1 MSEMIHTRGIVLHK
15 LRYAENSLIVRVY
28 TEQLGLQS
36 YLIKGVSGKKAGG
49 KLAHLEPLALLDMVA
64 YHRRGHNLQYVK
76 EMLISHPYRLIP
88 FDLERSS
95 ILLFMNEILF
105 KVIRE
110 EEANPPLFAFIWENL
125 LLLDEAQLWKR
136 DFPVLFLIRLMPF
149 LGLTPLDNHDKRKT
163 CFSLTEGLF
172 REPDASDPYQ
182 IPADLSSWLAMVL
195 RLPEASYS
203 LGNIPALLRRELLH
217 TLIRYCQVHLSGMGE
232 VKSHHVL
239 AQVLASQA

>member
-1 MSEMIHTRGIVLHK
+1 
-15 LRYAENSLIVRVY
+15 
-28 TEQLGLQS
+28 
-36 YLIKGVSGKKAGG
+36 
-49 KLAHLEPLALLDMVA
+49 
-64 YHRRGHNLQYVK
+64 
-76 EMLISHPYRLIP
+76 
-88 FDLERSS
+88 
-95 ILLFMNEILF
+95 MNEILF

-195 RLPEASYS
+195 RLPEASIAWETSRPFETRTSAY
-203 LGNIPALLRRELLH
+203 IDPLLPGPFEWD
-217 TLIRYCQVHLSGMGE
+217 GE
-232 VKSHHVL
+232 VKSHMCWHRCWLPRPEDKTCRQGLTIFCTKFFIMHLELTNRAISTQCIAATDGPWDQSLSCCVF
-239 AQVLASQA
+239 